1 MSALEASLNI
11 PQLIC
16 PECKRAGLGARR
28 CVQILRELWGFFYSL
43 WFPALQLARAKAW
56 VFVTVIFMVLY
67 AFGKNL
73 LVSFTQAAATSR
85 GSTSSAALG
94 NFPEM

>member
-1 MSALEASLNI
+1 M
-11 PQLIC
+11 
-16 PECKRAGLGARR
+16 
-28 CVQILRELWGFFYSL
+28 
-43 WFPALQLARAKAW
+43 
-56 VFVTVIFMVLY
+56 FVTAIFMVLY

-85 GSTSSAALG
+85 GSTSFVALG